1 MPSAK
6 SLLRRGFRVL
16 ALTAVVSLASSVCAA
31 VPALAQDAE
40 APSPPPPWKGSAL
53 ANASLF
59 FGNTQQQV
67 LGADAKLARVDSTF
81 GVSGELQSLYGEASL
96 NQGPRTV
103 TKRLWMGTVTVN
115 LRPLAPVSSF
125 ITGTYQS
132 NLEKR
137 IDARYS
143 AGAGAKW
150 NIRQSGATD
159 ASLSLSL
166 SAERTIARDS
176 TVRLPAERIARL
188 SAQARY
194 QHSFDDRLRIMHSTS
209 WQPKATGVS
218 QYLVSS
224 NTELRYKMNGTV
236 SLSLTFTDNYDS
248 GAIERGARTNNDG
261 QMLFGVA
268 AGW

>member
-1 MPSAK
+1 VRTILMSM
-6 SLLRRGFRVL
+6 
-16 ALTAVVSLASSVCAA
+16 VVSLASSVGVAA
-31 VPALAQDAE
+31 HAFAQDAP
-40 APSPPPPWKGSAL
+40 APAPPWKGNAL

-67 LGADAKLARVDSTF
+67 LGADAKLARVDSSF
-81 GVSGELQSLYGEASL
+81 GISGELQTLYGEAAL
-96 NQGPRTV
+96 DQGQRTV
-103 TKRLWMGTVTVN
+103 TKRIWMGTVTLN
-115 LRPLAPVSSF
+115 FRPLAPISSF
-125 ITGTYQS
+125 VTTTYGS

-150 NIRQSGATD
+150 NIRQSEATD

-188 SAQARY
+188 SAQATY
-194 QHSFDDRLRIMHSTS
+194 HHKFDDRLRITQSTS

-236 SLSLTFTDNYDS
+236 SLSLTFADNYDS